1 MSGGVVIYYVCDA
14 IPPIDA
20 STTDSIRFTYPRDS
34 DRRQAMPGRDAPPTE
49 RTPLAGSK
57 DRNGSSSSAS
67 SRMDPPEPPSL
78 ATMVRVSSTHK
89 LWDGWGDYSQQ
100 IAVEEAEIKRITKAQ
115 EQERGKHELLGEWRA
130 SSICSNDIL
139 SSCFYTIGLVTSY
152 AGMMVRVFTCPAPL
166 ASIQSIDCVPNPS
179 SNLTQ
184 TNQTRPRS
192 ASSSWGSS
200 STSSAP
206 STEKPSRVT
215 P

>member
-1 MSGGVVIYYVCDA
+1 
-14 IPPIDA
+14 
-20 STTDSIRFTYPRDS
+20 
-34 DRRQAMPGRDAPPTE
+34 
-49 RTPLAGSK
+49 
-57 DRNGSSSSAS
+57 
-67 SRMDPPEPPSL
+67 MDPPEPPSL

-100 IAVEEAEIKRITKAQ
+100 IAVEEAEIKRITNAQ

-152 AGMMVRVFTCPAPL
+152 AGKMVRASHLPCAPRFHRL
-166 ASIQSIDCVPNPS
+166 RPKSSTQLNPPPPKP
-179 SNLTQ
+179 
-184 TNQTRPRS
+184 NQTRPPS

-206 STEKPSRVT
+206 STERPSRVT